1 MLIQG
6 SYHSILRYIIYT
18 LEQNVIIQNLDNNKD
33 TIQVN
38 VFISYKAC
46 LLLEGS
52 CAETLLLG
60 AAKGVRTL
68 HKDQYSSYH
77 LN

>member
-1 MLIQG
+1 M
-6 SYHSILRYIIYT
+6 
-18 LEQNVIIQNLDNNKD
+18 NIQNLDNNKD

-38 VFISYKAC
+38 VFISYKARV
-46 LLLEGS
+46 LSEGS

-68 HKDQYSSYH
+68 HRD
-77 LN
+77 L